1 MSEDKTEELLTL
13 GPQKTYKGK
22 YLNEISFP
30 LGGIG
35 TGSIGLTG
43 NGSLKDFEI
52 FNRPNF
58 GSWFPKTYGIIR
70 VKEQNKNPVCRIL
83 EGPKRPPY
91 TPKDGGAYHCN
102 GEGFPHMDSCEFR
115 GEFPFAWIKFKSK
128 KLPIN
133 IELEAYNPFIPSDED
148 SSSYPAAILRYH
160 VTNIS
165 DKNIDVS
172 ILWSMLN
179 LIGFKSGKNDQ
190 MIFNA
195 TATNQGKFL
204 NDFREDENIR
214 GIIFTKKEKR
224 KDHSEYESMVLA
236 TSNENYSY
244 TPYWPRTHW
253 FSAQDGIWNS
263 FKESD
268 SLPFR
273 KKDSSKKAEASA
285 LIISENIPPGKTQ
298 VFTFYITW
306 YFPNFEKYW
315 NFFQMDI
322 KKEEQFVWSNYY
334 ASLFNDAFDVAVK
347 LQKNEANFY
356 KKTKKFHDALF
367 SSTLPSYVIDAIA
380 SNIAILKTATCIR
393 LTNGEFYGW
402 EGTSIN
408 HGWCEG
414 TCNHVWNYQQALAFL
429 FPSLERSIHDL
440 NLTNNFFDKNT
451 GAMLFR
457 LQLPP
462 KPSDLPPLL
471 NFAISRAVDGQF
483 GMIINFY
490 REWKVSGDNEWLKS
504 HWNSIK
510 RSLEY
515 AFEDWDQDKSGILKG
530 FQGNT
535 YDIDFLG
542 PNPLSMC
549 YYLGA
554 LKTAS
559 LMAELLEDNSKAIEY
574 KEIFDKGRKWM
585 DTNLFNGDYY
595 IQLYDPKKAR
605 KNQMGIGCLI
615 DQLIGLQLSRIAGLD
630 NFLEVSNI
638 KQTLKSIFKYN
649 HKKNMYEHENN
660 ARLYAVNN
668 EAATIICT
676 WPKGSKPKIPFPYA
690 HEVMNGFE
698 YQFAVHCIIED
709 LLEEGLK
716 VVKSIRDRYD
726 GYHRNPW
733 DEFECGHHYARS
745 MASYGLLIAL
755 SGFSYDKGAG
765 YLGFSPKIHQD
776 SFKCFWALDDV
787 WGIYNQNNKISIIEV
802 LHGKILLK
810 KLRISN
816 FKDTNSVD
824 IKMNETVLKIKVEDG
839 EIIFP
844 TGIELNVGNS
854 LEISLIK

>member
-1 MSEDKTEELLTL
+1 MSENRRKELLTL
-13 GPQKTYKGK
+13 GPQKTYRGK

-43 NGSLKDFEI
+43 NGSLRDFEI
-52 FNRPNF
+52 FNRPNY
-58 GSWFPKTYGIIR
+58 GSWYPKTYGIIR
-70 VKEQNKNPVCRIL
+70 VKEPDRDPVCRIL

-128 KLPIN
+128 EMPLN
-133 IELEAYNPFIPSDED
+133 IELEAYNPFIPSEED
-148 SSSYPAAILRYH
+148 SSSYPAVILHYH
-160 VTNIS
+160 ITNLS
-165 DKNIDVS
+165 DQDIDAS

-179 LIGFKSGKNDQ
+179 LVGLKSGRNEQ
-190 MIFNA
+190 MIFSANE
-195 TATNQGKFL
+195 TPRGEFL
-204 NDFREDENIR
+204 NEFRKDENIH
-214 GIIFTKKEKR
+214 GINFISREKD
-224 KDHSEYESMVLA
+224 KDHPDYGSVVLA

-253 FSAQDGIWNS
+253 FSAQNDIWTT
-263 FKESD
+263 FKESN

-273 KKDSSKKAEASA
+273 KRDSSHRAEAGA
-285 LIISENIPPGKTQ
+285 ILISEKIPPGETRI
-298 VFTFYITW
+298 FTFYITW

-315 NFFQMDI
+315 DFFLMDHQVKE
-322 KKEEQFVWSNYY
+322 KKIWPNYY
-334 ASLFNDAFDVAVK
+334 ASLFDDAFDVAMK
-347 LQKNEANFY
+347 LNKNIENLY
-356 KKTKKFHDALF
+356 EETKRFHDALF
-367 SSTLPSYVIDAIA
+367 SSTLPSYIIDAVA

-429 FPSLERSIHDL
+429 FPNLQRSIHNL
-440 NLTNNFFDKNT
+440 NFTHNFINEDS
-451 GAMLFR
+451 GAMRFR
-457 LQLPP
+457 LQWPP
-462 KPSDLPPLL
+462 KSTNTVYTFDT
-471 NFAISRAVDGQF
+471 AISRASDAHF

-490 REWKVSGDNEWLKS
+490 REWKISGNNEWLKS
-504 HWNSIK
+504 HWTSIK
-510 RSLEY
+510 RAIEF
-515 AFEDWDQDKSGILKG
+515 AFEDWDQDKTGILKG

-542 PNPLSMC
+542 PNPHSMC

-554 LKTAS
+554 LKAAS
-559 LMAELLEDNSKAIEY
+559 LMAEFLEDNLKAIEY
-574 KEIFDKGRKWM
+574 KEIFEKGRKWM
-585 DTNLFNGDYY
+585 DENLFNEEYY
-595 IQLYDPKKAR
+595 IQLYNPRRAK
-605 KNQMGIGCLI
+605 KNQMSTGCLI
-615 DQLIGLQLSRIAGLD
+615 DQLVGLQLSRIAGID
-630 NFLEVSNI
+630 NFLEISNI
-638 KQTLKSIFKYN
+638 KHTLKSIFKYN
-649 HKKNMYEHENN
+649 FKTNMYEHENN
-660 ARLYAVNN
+660 ARLYAVND

-676 WPKGSKPKIPFPYA
+676 WPKGNKPKIPFPYA

-745 MASYGLLIAL
+745 MASYGLLNAL
-755 SGFSYDKGAG
+755 SGFTFDKEEG

-776 SFKCFWALDDV
+776 NFKCFWALDGV
-787 WGIYNQNNKISIIEV
+787 WGMYHQNNKKSTIEV
-802 LHGKILLK
+802 LYGKISLK
-810 KLRISN
+810 KLKLQIL
-816 FKDTNSVD
+816 KDLNSVD
-824 IKMNETVLKIKVEDG
+824 IKMNDILIKVKVNEC
-839 EIIFP
+839 EINLP
-844 TGIELNVGNS
+844 NKIELNVGDF
-854 LEISLIK
+854 LEILF